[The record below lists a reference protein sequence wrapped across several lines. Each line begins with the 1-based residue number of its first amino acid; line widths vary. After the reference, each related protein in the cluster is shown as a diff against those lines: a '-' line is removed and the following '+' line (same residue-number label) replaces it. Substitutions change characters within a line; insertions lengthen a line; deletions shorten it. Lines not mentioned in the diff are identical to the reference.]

1 MSDDDHNDDP
11 SDDDRT
17 EPAPSTHV
25 GRRAVLGIATL
36 GAAGIAFGAS
46 IDNAVGGTLTRISSD
61 LGGLGA
67 LVPGAD
73 EFRIYTVTG
82 SIPIISPASYRL
94 TVDGM
99 VDQRLDLSVDDLR
112 SMKRTKLVHYFQCV
126 TGWRVPSVHWEGV
139 RLADVLDRAGVQR
152 GGTALRFF
160 SGDGVY
166 TESLTISQAQLPDV
180 LVADR
185 MIGNDVT
192 PEHGG
197 PVRLYVAP
205 MYGYK
210 SIKWLDRIE
219 VINKVIP
226 GYWENYGYA
235 VNGWIGGS
243 P

>member
-1 MSDDDHNDDP
+1 MRPTS
-11 SDDDRT
+11 
-17 EPAPSTHV
+17 A
-25 GRRAVLGIATL
+25 GAVLGMAAL

-46 IDNAVGGTLTRISSD
+46 IDNAVGGTLTRISND
-61 LGGLGA
+61 LGSLGA

-82 SIPIISPASYRL
+82 SIPVISPAAYRL
-94 TVDGM
+94 RVDGM
-99 VDQRLDLSVDDLR
+99 VKRPLDLALGDLR
-112 SMKRTKLVHYFQCV
+112 AMRRTRLVHYFQCV

-139 RLADVLDRAGVQR
+139 RLSEILSQAGATESA
-152 GGTALRFF
+152 TALRFF

-166 TESLTISQAQLPDV
+166 TESLTISQAMLPDV

-185 MIGNDVT
+185 MIGDDVT
-192 PEHGG
+192 ADHGG

-219 VINKVIP
+219 VTDTVTP
-226 GYWENYGYA
+226 GYWENFGYP
-235 VNGWIGGS
+235 VNGWIGGVA
-243 P
+243 

>member
-1 MSDDDHNDDP
+1 MSDDET
-11 SDDDRT
+11 T
-17 EPAPSTHV
+17 EPEHSTHV
-25 GRRAVLGIATL
+25 GRRAILGISAL
-36 GAAGIAFGAS
+36 GAVGIAFGTS
-46 IDNAVGGTLTRISSD
+46 IESAVGGPLTKISNA

-73 EFRIYTVTG
+73 QFRIYTVTS
-82 SIPIISPASYRL
+82 SIPIISPQNYRL
-94 TVDGM
+94 TVNGM
-99 VDQRLDLSVDDLR
+99 VDRPLDLSLDDLR

-126 TGWRVPSVHWEGV
+126 TGWRVPNVHWEGV
-139 RLADVLDRAGVQR
+139 LLSEILDHAGVKA

-166 TESLTISQAQLPDV
+166 TESLTIGQARLPDV

-185 MIGNDVT
+185 MIGDDVT
-192 PEHGG
+192 PDHGG

-219 VINKVIP
+219 VVNEVIP

-243 P
+243 Q

>member
-1 MSDDDHNDDP
+1 MS
-11 SDDDRT
+11 SGG
-17 EPAPSTHV
+17 ETHV
-25 GRRAVLGIATL
+25 GRRAVLGMAAL

-46 IDNAVGGTLTRISSD
+46 VDNAVGGTLTRISND
-61 LGGLGA
+61 LGALGA

-82 SIPIISPASYRL
+82 SIPVISPASYRL
-94 TVDGM
+94 RVNGM
-99 VDQRLDLSVDDLR
+99 VERPLDLSLADLR
-112 SMKRTKLVHYFQCV
+112 AMRRTRLVHYFQCV

-139 RLADVLDRAGVQR
+139 QLSEILGHAGA
-152 GGTALRFF
+152 TESATSLRFF

-166 TESLTISQAQLPDV
+166 TESLTLSQALLPDV

-185 MIGNDVT
+185 MIGDDVT
-192 PEHGG
+192 PDHGG

-219 VINKVIP
+219 VTDTVTP
-226 GYWENYGYA
+226 GYWENFGYP
-235 VNGWIGGS
+235 VNGWIGGVA
-243 P
+243 

>member
-82 SIPIISPASYRL
+82 SIPTIAPATYRL
-94 TVDGM
+94 RVDGM
-99 VDQRLDLSVDDLR
+99 VEHPLDLSLGDLR
-112 SMKRTKLVHYFQCV
+112 AMKRTKLVHYFQCV

-197 PVRLYVAP
+197 PVRLYVAT

-219 VINKVIP
+219 VINEVIP

>member
-1 MSDDDHNDDP
+1 M
-11 SDDDRT
+11 
-17 EPAPSTHV
+17 A
-25 GRRAVLGIATL
+25 AL

-46 IDNAVGGTLTRISSD
+46 IDNAVGGTLTRISND
-61 LGGLGA
+61 LGALGA

-82 SIPIISPASYRL
+82 SIPVISPAAYRL
-94 TVDGM
+94 HVDGM
-99 VDQRLDLSVDDLR
+99 VKRPLELSLGDLR
-112 SMKRTKLVHYFQCV
+112 AMRRTRLVHYFQCV

-139 RLADVLDRAGVQR
+139 RLSEILSHAGAPESA
-152 GGTALRFF
+152 TALRFF

-166 TESLTISQAQLPDV
+166 TESLTISQALLPDV

-185 MIGNDVT
+185 MIGDDVT
-192 PEHGG
+192 PDHGG

-219 VINKVIP
+219 VTDTVTP
-226 GYWENYGYA
+226 GYWENFGYP
-235 VNGWIGGS
+235 VNGWIGGIA
-243 P
+243 

>member
-1 MSDDDHNDDP
+1 MIENDT
-11 SDDDRT
+11 S
-17 EPAPSTHV
+17 EPEHATHV
-25 GRRAVLGIATL
+25 GRRAILGVSAL
-36 GAAGIAFGAS
+36 GAVGIAFGAS
-46 IDNAVGGTLTRISSD
+46 IDNAIGGPLTRASNF

-67 LVPGAD
+67 FVPGAD
-73 EFRIYTVTG
+73 QFRIYTVTS
-82 SIPIISPASYRL
+82 SIPIISPQSYRL
-94 TVDGM
+94 TVNGM
-99 VDQRLDLSVDDLR
+99 VDRPLDLSLDDLR
-112 SMKRTKLVHYFQCV
+112 AMKRTNLVHYFQCV
-126 TGWRVPSVHWEGV
+126 TGWRVPDVHWEGV
-139 RLADVLDRAGVQR
+139 QLSEILDRAGVKP

-166 TESLTISQAQLPDV
+166 TESLTISQARLPDV

-185 MIGNDVT
+185 MIGDDVT
-192 PEHGG
+192 PDHGG

-219 VINKVIP
+219 VVNEVVP

>member
-1 MSDDDHNDDP
+1 MSSNG
-11 SDDDRT
+11 
-17 EPAPSTHV
+17 ETHV
-25 GRRAVLGIATL
+25 GRRAVLGMAAL

-46 IDNAVGGTLTRISSD
+46 IDNAVGGTLTRLSND
-61 LGGLGA
+61 LGALGA

-82 SIPIISPASYRL
+82 SIPVIWPASYRL
-94 TVDGM
+94 RVGGM
-99 VDQRLDLSVDDLR
+99 VKSPLELSLDDLR
-112 SMKRTKLVHYFQCV
+112 AMKRTRLVHYFQCV

-139 RLADVLDRAGVQR
+139 QLSEILSHAGATESA
-152 GGTALRFF
+152 TALRFL

-166 TESLTISQAQLPDV
+166 TESLTMSQAQLPDV

-185 MIGNDVT
+185 MIGDDVT
-192 PEHGG
+192 PDHGG

-219 VINKVIP
+219 VSDTVVP
-226 GYWENYGYA
+226 GYWENFGYP
-235 VNGWIGGS
+235 VNGWIGGVA
-243 P
+243 

>member
-1 MSDDDHNDDP
+1 MTEHDETEAG
-11 SDDDRT
+11 RT
-17 EPAPSTHV
+17 THV
-25 GRRAVLGIATL
+25 GRRALIGMAAL

-46 IDNAVGGTLTRISSD
+46 IENAIGGALTRIGND

-67 LVPGAD
+67 FLPGAD
-73 EFRIYTVTG
+73 QFRIYTVTG
-82 SIPIISPASYRL
+82 SIPTISPEAYRL
-94 TVDGM
+94 RVDGM
-99 VDQRLDLSVDDLR
+99 DDRTLDLSIADLR
-112 SMKRTKLVHYFQCV
+112 AMKRTKLVHYFQCV
-126 TGWRVPSVHWEGV
+126 TGWRVPNVHWEGV
-139 RLADVLDRAGVQR
+139 ELGEILDRAGVKR

-166 TESLTISQAQLPDV
+166 TESLTIPQAHLPDV

-185 MIGNDVT
+185 MIGDDVT

-219 VINKVIP
+219 VLNEVIP
-226 GYWENYGYA
+226 GYWENYGYP
-235 VNGWIGGS
+235 VNAWIGGS
-243 P
+243 E

>member
-1 MSDDDHNDDP
+1 MSKDDQ
-11 SDDDRT
+11 T
-17 EPAPSTHV
+17 ETHV
-25 GRRAVLGIATL
+25 GRRAVLGVAAL
-36 GAAGIAFGAS
+36 GAAGIALGS
-46 IDNAVGGTLTRISSD
+46 RVENTLGGTLTRISND

-73 EFRIYTVTG
+73 QFRIYTVTG
-82 SIPIISPASYRL
+82 SIPTISPATYRL
-94 TVDGM
+94 RVDGM
-99 VDQRLDLSVDDLR
+99 VDQSLELSLADLR
-112 SMKRTKLVHYFQCV
+112 AMKRTKLEHYFQCV
-126 TGWRVPSVHWEGV
+126 TGWRVAAVHWEGV
-139 RLADVLDRAGVQR
+139 QLSEILTRAGAKP

-166 TESLTISQAQLPDV
+166 TESLTISQAHLPDV

-219 VINKVIP
+219 VVNEVVP
-226 GYWENYGYA
+226 GFWEDNGYA
-235 VNGWIGGS
+235 VDAWIGGN

>member
-1 MSDDDHNDDP
+1 VS
-11 SDDDRT
+11 SAG
-17 EPAPSTHV
+17 ETHV
-25 GRRAVLGIATL
+25 GRRAVLGMAAL

-46 IDNAVGGTLTRISSD
+46 IDNAVGGTLTRISND
-61 LGGLGA
+61 LGALGA

-82 SIPIISPASYRL
+82 SIPVISPAAYRL
-94 TVDGM
+94 RVDGM
-99 VDQRLDLSVDDLR
+99 VKRPLDLSLGDLR
-112 SMKRTKLVHYFQCV
+112 AMRRTRLVHYFQCV

-139 RLADVLDRAGVQR
+139 RLSEILSHAGATESA
-152 GGTALRFF
+152 TALRFF

-166 TESLTISQAQLPDV
+166 TESLTISQALLPDV

-185 MIGNDVT
+185 MIGDDVT
-192 PEHGG
+192 ADHGG

-219 VINKVIP
+219 VTDTVTP
-226 GYWENYGYA
+226 GYWENFGYP
-235 VNGWIGGS
+235 VNGWIGGIA
-243 P
+243 